1 MWRRGNVLGV
11 LLRDLLLTTQDE
23 ENIPKS
29 MKPDLKFSY
38 SLDKMTSLNFGLRTP
53 TDLEYMTNKRK
64 YTNHYLN
71 HYLIWLSIA
80 F

>member
-1 MWRRGNVLGV
+1 MWRRGKVLGI
-11 LLRDLLLTTQDE
+11 LFMALLLTTQNDE
-23 ENIPKS
+23 NVPKS
-29 MKPDLKFSY
+29 MEPDLKFSY

-53 TDLEYMTNKRK
+53 TDLEYITNKRK

-71 HYLIWLSIA
+71 QYLIWLSIA

>member
-1 MWRRGNVLGV
+1 MWRRGKILGI
-11 LLRDLLLTTQDE
+11 LFMALLLTAQDE

-29 MKPDLKFSY
+29 MEPDLKFSY

-53 TDLEYMTNKRK
+53 TDFEYITNKNK
-64 YTNHYLN
+64 HINQ
-71 HYLIWLSIA
+71 YLIWLSIE

>member
-1 MWRRGNVLGV
+1 VAVDRRGKILEVLFMV
-11 LLRDLLLTTQDE
+11 LLLATQDE

-29 MKPDLKFSY
+29 MEPDLKFSY

-53 TDLEYMTNKRK
+53 TDFEYMTNKRK
-64 YTNHYLN
+64 YMNQ
-71 HYLIWLSIA
+71 YLIWLSIG